1 MKMIDIMCLVQ
12 EMIVATAGNKASAE
26 DRFVPPRNTSGR
38 SFFVVP
44 SSAPARLRVYD
55 KAAMNSKAGYDA
67 GSSFVETLKFP
78 EKRLLMEVEA
88 RRRAFDKSASLPHV
102 V

>member
-1 MKMIDIMCLVQ
+1 MIDIICLVQ

-26 DRFVPPRNTSGR
+26 DRVVPPRNTGGR
-38 SFFVVP
+38 PFFVVP
-44 SSAPARLRVYD
+44 SPGLARLRVYD
-55 KAAMNSKAGYDA
+55 KAVMDSNAGYEA
-67 GSSFVETLKFP
+67 GSPFVETLKFP
-78 EKRLLMEVEA
+78 EKRLLLEVEA